1 MIGHSLAI
9 LLAFGTQ
16 SPSPVPA
23 AVAPPPTVP
32 ATMPGDVLAAF
43 AAAETALAKV
53 SACVGE
59 GAVVT
64 PQRLATLDRRLQ
76 ALRRQANGVWGPEA
90 LLTLA
95 SVASIPADCTRDG
108 GATALG
114 TAAELQLTQLT
125 AKLSGVLAPMRT
137 GVWFGTMPLCG
148 RGPVAAQ
155 MMVDVYTADPFLIIT
170 LDPVAATALA
180 ALTSRHVG
188 HPLAFRASGRVM
200 SEPQVNEPITGGQ
213 LQLSGPPQGELDRV
227 ATAIKGCAKPAR

>member
-1 MIGHSLAI
+1 MTGSNLLFLWALAMQ
-9 LLAFGTQ
+9 AV
-16 SPSPVPA
+16 PVA
-23 AVAPPPTVP
+23 APPPPSVP
-32 ATMPGDVLAAF
+32 ATMPGEVLAAF
-43 AAAETALAKV
+43 AGAEAALARV

-59 GAVVT
+59 GTAIT

-95 SVASIPADCTRDG
+95 SAASISADCARDG

-137 GVWFGTMPLCG
+137 GVWFGTLPLCG
-148 RGPVAAQ
+148 HGPVAAQ

-170 LDPVAATALA
+170 LNPVAATDLA
-180 ALTSRHVG
+180 AITRRHVG
-188 HPLAFRASGRVM
+188 HPLAFRASGRVV

-227 ATAIKGCAKPAR
+227 AAAIKGCAR